1 MYGSMECM
9 VQGDLKVQTEATV
22 CAAQGQALRTN
33 YTKSKIDK
41 TSANPQCRMC
51 SERGE
56 TLQHVI
62 RECEKLVQREYM
74 RRHNTVAKLVH
85 WKLCENHNLEVG
97 EKWYEHSPEGD
108 AGDDDDK
115 LI

>member
-1 MYGSMECM
+1 
-9 VQGDLKVQTEATV
+9 
-22 CAAQGQALRTN
+22 
-33 YTKSKIDK
+33 
-41 TSANPQCRMC
+41 MC
-51 SERGE
+51 GERGE

-74 RRHNTVAKLVH
+74 RRHDTVAKLVH
-85 WKLCENHNLEVG
+85 WKLCENHNLEGG

-108 AGDDDDK
+108 AGDDDVK